1 MVMRIL
7 DKNTHFRERFR
18 PRYVATEAPLDANG
32 ATFGLQR
39 SLRCTPKQPKTE
51 CKSGTFEC

>member
-32 ATFGLQR
+32 ATFGLQNL
-39 SLRCTPKQPKTE
+39 SRCNAKRPETDS
-51 CKSGTFEC
+51 KSATFES